1 MIEREPHKRRRDT
14 DTRWPKGR
22 GRPFRDRER
31 RLSRKRAGRLR
42 YDPQCDGGPSGV
54 IRAPVVPFVWRGIE
68 DRSRRACVGVGSGLV
83 QQCLRRPSVGEPLR
97 GDEESGEPN
106 ADNGLNALGRGWRRG
121 RATYIANRCSTYL
134 TFYQSALGLSFPTPR
149 VGMLGCL
156 KPCIHLAATLPIE
169 LKQSKEEMA
178 MRYPAYREVQIGE
191 PDANSEFFA
200 SLRTRKRAVFLDSF
214 FTMPNLPL
222 SDFETGA
229 KYLIYGQKGIG
240 KTSVLRY
247 LQDSA
252 GDASVEFI
260 IFKKALLEEIDLADF
275 SKIPLMVDEQEIQ
288 RFRHYHHLLKR
299 MLIFILV
306 SKLSNVSF
314 VDDGISGVDDE
325 PTRSLLTRIFGAG
338 ATDALKLAVDS
349 ASDVFNSLGVDLRK
363 TTSDRVLLEGTR
375 LLKRTNDSLLKYLV
389 HRAKTNS
396 KRIRVYVDEIHFAYR
411 SEDSL
416 QQDAMLVRDTILAV
430 QSLND
435 RFAEE
440 QVDIILYVAVRSEYL
455 EHPII
460 STADINHA
468 VESVGFELTYSN
480 FPPTR
485 SHPLFDL
492 MYLRFRDAIGEGF
505 DKDTF
510 FVVYLS
516 SIEADKFLKRTWSK
530 PRDMIRFFSCAKKLY
545 PNRSS
550 LSMAEQNTV
559 WRNYSQEAWK
569 EIKSAA
575 SPFLPPPAISKFEE
589 TMRG

>member
-1 MIEREPHKRRRDT
+1 
-14 DTRWPKGR
+14 
-22 GRPFRDRER
+22 
-31 RLSRKRAGRLR
+31 
-42 YDPQCDGGPSGV
+42 
-54 IRAPVVPFVWRGIE
+54 
-68 DRSRRACVGVGSGLV
+68 
-83 QQCLRRPSVGEPLR
+83 
-97 GDEESGEPN
+97 
-106 ADNGLNALGRGWRRG
+106 
-121 RATYIANRCSTYL
+121 
-134 TFYQSALGLSFPTPR
+134 
-149 VGMLGCL
+149 
-156 KPCIHLAATLPIE
+156 
-169 LKQSKEEMA
+169 
-178 MRYPAYREVQIGE
+178 MRYPAYRDIQIGE
-191 PDANSEFFA
+191 PDANSEYFA
-200 SLRTRKRAVFLDSF
+200 SLRTKKRAVFLDSF
-214 FTMPNLPL
+214 FNMPSLPL
-222 SDFETGA
+222 SDFESGA

-247 LQDSA
+247 LQDRA

-260 IFKKALLEEIDLADF
+260 IFKKALLEEIDLAEF

-288 RFRHYHHLLKR
+288 RFKHYHHLIKR
-299 MLIFILV
+299 MLIFIVL
-306 SKLSNVSF
+306 SKLSSTSVTDTDINE
-314 VDDGISGVDDE
+314 VDDE
-325 PTRSLLTRIFGAG
+325 SARSLLSRILGIGA
-338 ATDALKLAVDS
+338 ADALKLAVDS
-349 ASDVFNSLGVDLRK
+349 ASDVFNSLGVDLKR

-375 LLKRTNDSLLKYLV
+375 LLKRTNDSLLKYLIRRTKT
-389 HRAKTNS
+389 RAVKI
-396 KRIRVYVDEIHFAYR
+396 RIYVDEIHFAYR

-480 FPPTR
+480 FPPVR

-492 MYLRFRDAIGEGF
+492 IYLRFRDAIGGNF

-516 SIEADKFLKRTWSK
+516 GIEEDMFLKRTWSK
-530 PRDMIRFFSCAKKLY
+530 PRDIIRFFSCAKKLY
-545 PNRSS
+545 PYRSS
-550 LSMAEQNTV
+550 LSPVEQNTV

-575 SPFLPPPAISKFEE
+575 SPFLPPPAISRFEE
-589 TMRG
+589 ALRGETPRVFDGSRRFDIQSFSEILRPVYDIAKGNLSNFYDFDHFLRLLYILGIFSTRRNDAYDNEIFHSYHRGNRNFHSDGVVLIHPTVLKAFG